1 MHVASLRVPGR
12 RASGCAFS
20 LDGEDKMTSTGE
32 HSLRFVVEKWLEFN
46 RLKTVR
52 VTMFGRTLSGG
63 RRYVCVETL
72 HDNEKLALFFFRH
85 DDGCWRVF
93 PPAPTLP
100 AMAWERLA
108 AQRIARRVTF
118 VHGRCAR
125 QASRRAQ
132 PSLQGGRLQ
141 YGHTSARKALNGR
154 VSRTTHR
161 KQRASSV
168 HSLMANVCCSP
179 SASSE
184 TVQAF
189 LHPQAWAYA
198 HRSPP
203 RRPPPCRRH
212 NR

>member
-1 MHVASLRVPGR
+1 MPSISYRSKHINTAVACRRESAAAGSLRYVRRLLLAHPPPGNQAAQRSTERYGREAQVGCSVLGVSPLRLFPLFVTSTAGMHVASIRVPGR

-85 DDGCWRVF
+85 ADGCWRVF

-108 AQRIARRVTF
+108 A
-118 VHGRCAR
+118 
-125 QASRRAQ
+125 
-132 PSLQGGRLQ
+132 
-141 YGHTSARKALNGR
+141 
-154 VSRTTHR
+154 
-161 KQRASSV
+161 
-168 HSLMANVCCSP
+168 
-179 SASSE
+179 
-184 TVQAF
+184 
-189 LHPQAWAYA
+189 
-198 HRSPP
+198 
-203 RRPPPCRRH
+203 
-212 NR
+212 

>member
-1 MHVASLRVPGR
+1 MDAIDIVSKQTHQHSCRLSPGIRSSRLTSIRPMALARASAPGNQAARRSTERYGREAQVGCSVLGFSPLWLFALFVTSTAGMHVASIRVPGR

-108 AQRIARRVTF
+108 A
-118 VHGRCAR
+118 
-125 QASRRAQ
+125 
-132 PSLQGGRLQ
+132 
-141 YGHTSARKALNGR
+141 
-154 VSRTTHR
+154 
-161 KQRASSV
+161 
-168 HSLMANVCCSP
+168 
-179 SASSE
+179 
-184 TVQAF
+184 
-189 LHPQAWAYA
+189 
-198 HRSPP
+198 
-203 RRPPPCRRH
+203 
-212 NR
+212 